1 VLTKAEPL
9 FKREAGQHFSQPSIC
24 TCTWF
29 SGDCIAAAEAH
40 LAARLRLVLDANP
53 WVAGKF
59 QKLKGSG
66 KKRKLHLV
74 HPVNGSDVKVESIL
88 EVRTTLVEGLTMN
101 TPYAETVKLCEPLT
115 CGKTGKAML
124 KARRPVSKLLL
135 APAEGGFVMVF
146 SMSHAVADGFTYYEI
161 LNMLGEGDEVP
172 IKALRFTRKME
183 YQDHH
188 EKRLMGARDH
198 NYLTSGAFI
207 KAMVGGALF
216 GKTTAKGLKSCTPI
230 AYHVDAEKVEAAKAE
245 AKGVPFVSTN
255 DVITSHFLRACRVR
269 MAFMTIN
276 YRHPKRWA
284 EIGDGMDAGNYEGC
298 LLSDPAGH
306 ETPAAV
312 REALSPNKDGAF
324 SGIAPTAKL
333 PGLCGS
339 ATWAFITSWASLGS
353 SGAPFDLSCGGAAK
367 QTLHLPIMFMDFK
380 TCPMDVAVVFR
391 AQPTRL
397 AVLYLAKRAG
407 PHELREEGSILGA
420 SVSEGM
426 FPQG

>member
-1 VLTKAEPL
+1 
-9 FKREAGQHFSQPSIC
+9 
-24 TCTWF
+24 
-29 SGDCIAAAEAH
+29 
-40 LAARLRLVLDANP
+40 
-53 WVAGKF
+53 
-59 QKLKGSG
+59 
-66 KKRKLHLV
+66 
-74 HPVNGSDVKVESIL
+74 
-88 EVRTTLVEGLTMN
+88 
-101 TPYAETVKLCEPLT
+101 
-115 CGKTGKAML
+115 
-124 KARRPVSKLLL
+124 
-135 APAEGGFVMVF
+135 
-146 SMSHAVADGFTYYEI
+146 
-161 LNMLGEGDEVP
+161 
-172 IKALRFTRKME
+172 ME

-312 REALSPNKDGAF
+312 VSFAPDIASESAPDATMFF
-324 SGIAPTAKL
+324 SSNRRGHRRRVCAPRVQL
-333 PGLCGS
+333 
-339 ATWAFITSWASLGS
+339 
-353 SGAPFDLSCGGAAK
+353 
-367 QTLHLPIMFMDFK
+367 
-380 TCPMDVAVVFR
+380 
-391 AQPTRL
+391 
-397 AVLYLAKRAG
+397 
-407 PHELREEGSILGA
+407 
-420 SVSEGM
+420 
-426 FPQG
+426 